1 MIMALNLF
9 WEPIMYHGR
18 IVFSQIM
25 DFFPR
30 RRFKSCVD
38 RYRGDHRVKTFM
50 CLDQFYCMT
59 FAQLTGRESLR
70 DIEACLR
77 AVGPKLY
84 HTGMKA
90 RVSRNTLA
98 KANEQR
104 DFRIYRDIALI
115 LIEQARSLYASQP
128 LAMNLKR
135 AVYAL
140 DSTVVDLCLNLFPW
154 AQHRRHKSAVK
165 VHTQLDLRG
174 NIPAFIR
181 VTGGQKHDVHFLD
194 HLLFE
199 AGAFYIMDKGYI
211 DFRRLYNIH
220 QQGAFFV
227 VRAKNNMAFTR
238 RASHPVN
245 KNRGLRS
252 DQTIR
257 LTGPKSAEY
266 YPECLRRIHYVDL
279 ELNKRFWFLTNNFN
293 LSPWTIARLYKFRW
307 QIELFFKWI
316 KQHLRIKAFY
326 GTTPNAVKT
335 QVWIAISVYV
345 LVAILKKE
353 LNVEAS
359 MYEILQVLGVMLFE
373 KTPVKSLFAADL
385 HNFSKSDMRNQ
396 LYLFNL

>member
-1 MIMALNLF
+1 
-9 WEPIMYHGR
+9 MYHGR

-25 DFFPR
+25 DYFPR

-38 RYRGDHRVKTFM
+38 RYQGDHRVKTFT

-84 HTGMKA
+84 HAGMKA
-90 RVSRNTLA
+90 RVSRTTLA

-104 DFRIYRDIALI
+104 NFRIYRDIALV
-115 LIEQARSLYASQP
+115 LIDQARQLYAHQQ

-140 DSTVVDLCLNLFPW
+140 DSTVVDLSLTLFPW
-154 AQHRRHKSAVK
+154 AQHRQHKSAVK

-181 VTGGQKHDVHFLD
+181 ITGGQTHDVHFLD
-194 HLLFE
+194 HVIFE

-211 DFRRLYNIH
+211 DFQRLYHIH
-220 QQGAFFV
+220 QQQSFFV
-227 VRAKNNMAFTR
+227 TRAKNNMAYARQT
-238 RASHPVN
+238 SNPVD
-245 KNRGLRS
+245 KHRGLRS

-257 LTGPKSAEY
+257 LTGPKSSVY
-266 YPECLRRIHYVDL
+266 YPEQLRRIHYVDA
-279 ELNKRFWFLTNNFN
+279 ELNKRFLFLTNNFN

-345 LVAILKKE
+345 LVAIMKKE
-353 LNVEAS
+353 LDLQAS
-359 MYEILQVLGVMLFE
+359 MYEILQVLGIMLFE
-373 KTPVKSLFAADL
+373 KTPVKSLFYAGF
-385 HNFSKSDMRNQ
+385 NSFSKSYMSNQ
-396 LYLFNL
+396 LYLFDL

>member
-1 MIMALNLF
+1 MNQ
-9 WEPIMYHGR
+9 GQ

-25 DFFPR
+25 DYFPR

-38 RYRGDHRVKTFM
+38 RYRGDHRIRTFS
-50 CLDQFYCMT
+50 CLDQFYCMA

-77 AVGPKLY
+77 AAGPKLY
-84 HTGMKA
+84 HAGMKA

-98 KANEQR
+98 KANELR
-104 DFRIYRDIALI
+104 NWKIYRDVALI
-115 LIEQARSLYASQP
+115 LIDQARTLYANQP

-140 DSTVVDLCLNLFPW
+140 DSTVVDLCLSLFPW

-165 VHTQLDLRG
+165 MHTQLDLRG

-181 VTGGQKHDVHFLD
+181 VTGGQTHDVHFLD
-194 HLLFE
+194 HVIFE

-211 DFRRLYNIH
+211 DFQRLYRIH
-220 QQGAFFV
+220 QQQSFFV
-227 VRAKNNMAFTR
+227 IRAKNNLVFSR
-238 RASHPVN
+238 RTSRPVS

-257 LTGPKSAEY
+257 LTGQKSSVY
-266 YPECLRRIHYVDL
+266 SPELLRRIHYVDT
-279 ELNKRFWFLTNNFN
+279 ELDKRFFFLTNNFR

-353 LNVEAS
+353 LGLEPS

-373 KTPVKSLFAADL
+373 QTPIKSLFSTGL
-385 HNFSKSDMRNQ
+385 NNFSKSDLHNQ
-396 LYLFNL
+396 LLLFDL

>member
-1 MIMALNLF
+1 MN
-9 WEPIMYHGR
+9 HGR

-25 DFFPR
+25 DYLPR

-38 RYRGDHRVKTFM
+38 RYRGDRRVRSFA

-84 HTGMKA
+84 HAGMKA
-90 RVSRNTLA
+90 RISRNTLA
-98 KANEQR
+98 KANELR
-104 DFRIYRDIALI
+104 DWRIYRDIGMSLI
-115 LIEQARSLYASQP
+115 DHARMLYANQP
-128 LAMNLKR
+128 LGMNLKR

-140 DSTVVDLCLNLFPW
+140 DSTVVDLCLSLFPW
-154 AQHRRHKSAVK
+154 AQHRRHKSAVR
-165 VHTQLDLRG
+165 VNTQLDLRG
-174 NIPAFIR
+174 NIPAFVRI
-181 VTGGQKHDVHFLD
+181 TGGQMHEVHFLD
-194 HLLFE
+194 HVIFE
-199 AGAFYIMDKGYI
+199 AGAFYVMDKGFI
-211 DFRRLYNIH
+211 DFGRLYHIH
-220 QQGAFFV
+220 QQQAFFV
-227 VRAKNNMAFTR
+227 IRAKNNLVFARM
-238 RASHPVN
+238 ASHPID

-257 LTGPKSAEY
+257 LTGPKSSRL
-266 YPECLRRIHYVDL
+266 YPECLRRIHYVDT
-279 ELNKRFWFLTNNFN
+279 EINKRFFFLTNNFT
-293 LSPWTIARLYKFRW
+293 LSPWTIARLYKLRW

-353 LNVEAS
+353 LDIEAS

-373 KTPVKSLFAADL
+373 KTPVKSLFAANFN
-385 HNFSKSDMRNQ
+385 NFSKSYMHNQ
-396 LYLFNL
+396 LQLFDL

>member
-1 MIMALNLF
+1 MN
-9 WEPIMYHGR
+9 HGR

-25 DFFPR
+25 DYFPQ
-30 RRFKSCVD
+30 RRFKSCID
-38 RYRGDHRVKTFM
+38 RYRGDHRVRSFS
-50 CLDQFYCMT
+50 CLDQFYCMA

-77 AVGPKLY
+77 AAGGKLY
-84 HTGMKA
+84 HAGMKA
-90 RVSRNTLA
+90 RVSRTTLA
-98 KANEQR
+98 KANELR
-104 DFRIYRDIALI
+104 DWKIYRDITLI
-115 LIEQARSLYASQP
+115 LIDQARTLYTRQP

-140 DSTVVDLCLNLFPW
+140 DSTIVDLCLSLFPW

-165 VHTQLDLRG
+165 MHTQLDLRG
-174 NIPAFIR
+174 NIPVFIR
-181 VTGGQKHDVHFLD
+181 ITGGQKHDVHFLD
-194 HLLFE
+194 HVMFE

-211 DFRRLYNIH
+211 DFQRLYHIH
-220 QQGAFFV
+220 QQRSFFV
-227 VRAKNNMAFTR
+227 IRAKNNLVFSS
-238 RASHPVN
+238 RASRQIN

-257 LTGPKSAEY
+257 LTGPKSSVY
-266 YPECLRRIHYVDL
+266 YPELLRRIHYVDT
-279 ELNKRFWFLTNNFN
+279 EIDKRFFFLTNNFS
-293 LSPWTIARLYKFRW
+293 LSPKTIARLYKFRW

-353 LNVEAS
+353 LGLEAS
-359 MYEILQVLGVMLFE
+359 LYEILQVLGVMLFE
-373 KTPVKSLFAADL
+373 KTPVKSLFSADF
-385 HNFSKSDMRNQ
+385 NKFSKSHLHNQ
-396 LYLFNL
+396 LLLFDF

>member
-1 MIMALNLF
+1 MN
-9 WEPIMYHGR
+9 HGQ

-25 DFFPR
+25 DYFPR

-38 RYRGDHRVKTFM
+38 RYRGDHRIRTFS
-50 CLDQFYCMT
+50 CLDQFYCMA

-77 AVGPKLY
+77 AAGPKLY
-84 HTGMKA
+84 HAGMKA

-98 KANEQR
+98 KANELR
-104 DFRIYRDIALI
+104 NWKIYRDIALI
-115 LIEQARSLYASQP
+115 LIDQARTLYANQP

-140 DSTVVDLCLNLFPW
+140 DSTVVDLCLSLFPW

-165 VHTQLDLRG
+165 MHTQLDLRG

-181 VTGGQKHDVHFLD
+181 VTGGQTHDVHFLD
-194 HLLFE
+194 HVIFE

-211 DFRRLYNIH
+211 DFQRLYHIH
-220 QQGAFFV
+220 QQQSFFV
-227 VRAKNNMAFTR
+227 IRAKNNLAFSR
-238 RASHPVN
+238 RASRQIN

-257 LTGPKSAEY
+257 LTGPKSSVY
-266 YPECLRRIHYVDL
+266 YPELLRRIHYVDT
-279 ELNKRFWFLTNNFN
+279 ELDKRFFFLTNNFS
-293 LSPWTIARLYKFRW
+293 LSPKTIARLYKFRW

-345 LVAILKKE
+345 LVAILKKQ
-353 LNVEAS
+353 LGLKAS

-373 KTPVKSLFAADL
+373 KTPIKSLFSADFS
-385 HNFSKSDMRNQ
+385 NFSKSHLHNQ
-396 LYLFNL
+396 LLLFDL

>member
-1 MIMALNLF
+1 MN
-9 WEPIMYHGR
+9 HGQ

-25 DFFPR
+25 DYFPR

-38 RYRGDHRVKTFM
+38 RYRGDHRIRTFS
-50 CLDQFYCMT
+50 CLDQFYCMA

-77 AVGPKLY
+77 AAGPKLY
-84 HTGMKA
+84 HAGMKA

-98 KANEQR
+98 KANELR
-104 DFRIYRDIALI
+104 NWKIYRDVALI
-115 LIEQARSLYASQP
+115 LIDQARTLYANQP

-140 DSTVVDLCLNLFPW
+140 DSTVIDLCLSLFPW

-165 VHTQLDLRG
+165 MHTQLDLRG

-181 VTGGQKHDVHFLD
+181 VTGGQTHDVHFLD
-194 HLLFE
+194 HVIFE

-211 DFRRLYNIH
+211 DFQRLYHIH
-220 QQGAFFV
+220 QQQSFFV
-227 VRAKNNMAFTR
+227 IRAKNNLAFSR
-238 RASHPVN
+238 RASRQVN

-257 LTGPKSAEY
+257 LTGPKSSVY
-266 YPECLRRIHYVDL
+266 YPELLRRIHYVDT
-279 ELNKRFWFLTNNFN
+279 ELDKRFFFLTNNFS
-293 LSPWTIARLYKFRW
+293 LSPKTIARLYKFRW

-353 LNVEAS
+353 LDLEAS

-373 KTPVKSLFAADL
+373 KTPIKSLFFTDF
-385 HNFSKSDMRNQ
+385 NKFSKSCLHNQ
-396 LYLFNL
+396 LLLFDL

>member
-1 MIMALNLF
+1 MNN
-9 WEPIMYHGR
+9 GR

-25 DFFPR
+25 DYFPR

-38 RYRGDHRVKTFM
+38 HYRGDHRVKTFT

-59 FAQLTGRESLR
+59 FAQLTSRESLR

-77 AVGPKLY
+77 AAGGKLY
-84 HTGMKA
+84 HAGMKA
-90 RVSRNTLA
+90 RVSRTTLA
-98 KANEQR
+98 KANEVR
-104 DFRIYRDIALI
+104 NWRIYRDLALI
-115 LIEQARSLYASQP
+115 LIDQARRLYAHQP

-140 DSTVVDLCLNLFPW
+140 DSTVIDLSLTLFPW
-154 AQHRRHKSAVK
+154 AQHRQYKSAVK
-165 VHTQLDLRG
+165 VNTQLDLRG

-181 VTGGQKHDVHFLD
+181 ITGGQTHDVHFLD
-194 HLLFE
+194 HVIFE

-211 DFRRLYNIH
+211 DFQRLYHIH
-220 QQGAFFV
+220 QQQSFFV
-227 VRAKNNMAFTR
+227 TRAKNNLAFACRT
-238 RASHPVN
+238 SYPVD
-245 KNRGLRS
+245 KSRGLRS
-252 DQTIR
+252 DQNIR
-257 LTGPKSAEY
+257 LTGPKSSEY
-266 YPECLRRIHYVDL
+266 YPELLRRINYVDT
-279 ELNKRFWFLTNNFN
+279 ELDKRFVFLTNNFK
-293 LSPWTIARLYKFRW
+293 LSSWTIARLYKFRW

-353 LNVEAS
+353 LDLQTS

-373 KTPVKSLFAADL
+373 KTPLKSLFYPDL
-385 HNFSKSDMRNQ
+385 NNFSKSYMCKQ

>member
-1 MIMALNLF
+1 MN
-9 WEPIMYHGR
+9 HGR
-18 IVFSQIM
+18 ILFSQIM
-25 DFFPR
+25 DYFPQ

-38 RYRGDHRVKTFM
+38 RYRGDYRVKKFS
-50 CLDQFYCMT
+50 CLDQFYCMA

-77 AVGPKLY
+77 AAGTKLY
-84 HTGMKA
+84 HAGLKA
-90 RVSRNTLA
+90 RVSRTTLA
-98 KANEQR
+98 KANELR
-104 DFRIYRDIALI
+104 DWKIYRDIALI
-115 LIEQARSLYASQP
+115 LIDQARTLYADQP

-140 DSTVVDLCLNLFPW
+140 DSTVVDLCLSLFPW

-165 VHTQLDLRG
+165 LHTQLDLRG

-181 VTGGQKHDVHFLD
+181 ITGGQKHDVHFLD
-194 HLLFE
+194 HVVFE

-211 DFRRLYNIH
+211 DFQRLYHIH
-220 QQGAFFV
+220 QQQSFFV
-227 VRAKNNMAFTR
+227 IRAKNNLVFTR
-238 RASHPVN
+238 RASRPVS

-257 LTGPKSAEY
+257 LTGPKSSVY
-266 YPECLRRIHYVDL
+266 YPELLRRIHYVDT
-279 ELNKRFWFLTNNFN
+279 ELNKRFLFLTNNFN

-316 KQHLRIKAFY
+316 KQHLRIKVFY

-335 QVWIAISVYV
+335 QIWVAISIYV
-345 LVAILKKE
+345 LVAVMKKE
-353 LNVEAS
+353 LDLETS

-373 KTPVKSLFAADL
+373 KTPVKSLFSADFN
-385 HNFSKSDMRNQ
+385 NFSKSYLRNQ
-396 LYLFNL
+396 LFLFDL

>member
-1 MIMALNLF
+1 MN
-9 WEPIMYHGR
+9 HGR

-25 DFFPR
+25 DYFPR
-30 RRFKSCVD
+30 RRFKSCVN
-38 RYRGDHRVKTFM
+38 RYRGDHRVRSFT

-59 FAQLTGRESLR
+59 VAQLTGRESLR

-77 AVGPKLY
+77 AIGPKLY
-84 HTGMKA
+84 HAGMKA

-98 KANEQR
+98 KANELR
-104 DFRIYRDIALI
+104 HWKIYRDIGLI
-115 LIEQARSLYASQP
+115 LINQAQTLYAHQP

-140 DSTVVDLCLNLFPW
+140 DSTVVDLCLSLFPW

-181 VTGGQKHDVHFLD
+181 ITGGQTHEVHFLD
-194 HLLFE
+194 HVIFE
-199 AGAFYIMDKGYI
+199 AGAFYIMDKGFI
-211 DFRRLYNIH
+211 DFRRLYHIH
-220 QQGAFFV
+220 QQQSFFV
-227 VRAKNNMAFTR
+227 IRAKNNLAFAR
-238 RASHPVN
+238 RASNPVD

-257 LTGPKSAEY
+257 LTGPKSSVF
-266 YPECLRRIHYVDL
+266 YPELLRRIHYIDTEL
-279 ELNKRFWFLTNNFN
+279 EKRFFFLTNNFN

-326 GTTPNAVKT
+326 GTTPDAVKT

-353 LNVEAS
+353 LGLEAS

-373 KTPVKSLFAADL
+373 RTPAKSLFSADL
-385 HNFSKSDMRNQ
+385 DNFSKSHLHNQ
-396 LYLFNL
+396 LLLFDL

>member
-1 MIMALNLF
+1 
-9 WEPIMYHGR
+9 
-18 IVFSQIM
+18 
-25 DFFPR
+25 
-30 RRFKSCVD
+30 
-38 RYRGDHRVKTFM
+38 
-50 CLDQFYCMT
+50 MT

-77 AVGPKLY
+77 AAGGKLY
-84 HTGMKA
+84 HAGMKA

-98 KANEQR
+98 KANELR
-104 DFRIYRDIALI
+104 NWKIYRDIALI
-115 LIEQARSLYASQP
+115 LIDQARVLYASQP

-140 DSTVVDLCLNLFPW
+140 DSTVIDLCLSLFPW

-165 VHTQLDLRG
+165 MHTQLDLRG
-174 NIPAFIR
+174 NIPTFIR

-194 HLLFE
+194 HVMFE

-211 DFRRLYNIH
+211 DFQRLYHIH
-220 QQGAFFV
+220 QQQSFFV
-227 VRAKNNMAFTR
+227 IRAKNNLVFSR
-238 RASHPVN
+238 RASRQVN

-257 LTGPKSAEY
+257 LTGTKSSVY
-266 YPECLRRIHYVDL
+266 YPELLRRIHYVDT
-279 ELNKRFWFLTNNFN
+279 EIDKRFFFLTNNFS
-293 LSPWTIARLYKFRW
+293 LSPKTIARLYKFRW

-353 LNVEAS
+353 LDLEAS

-373 KTPVKSLFAADL
+373 KTPVKSLFSADF
-385 HNFSKSDMRNQ
+385 NKFSKSYLHNQ
-396 LYLFNL
+396 LLLFDF